1 MRCSSQNPLSTRS
14 RHFSYLTR
22 TVIGEFRG
30 PSAGPTP
37 HRRHIIQKSRALR
50 THNDVRKRRHN
61 VASACGVSRY
71 RREEFHRFR
80 SLMVEIEPKPR
91 AVTAPWQSVGSS
103 DRYKQS
109 SSRPLFSRDSN
120 PIHLL
125 RKLQRFRL
133 IRYYLL
139 R

>member
-14 RHFSYLTR
+14 RLYCLTR

-30 PSAGPTP
+30 PSTGPTP

-50 THNDVRKRRHN
+50 TLNDVRKRRHN
-61 VASACGVSRY
+61 VASACDVSRH
-71 RREEFHRFR
+71 RREEFLRFR
-80 SLMVEIEPKPR
+80 SSIVEMSIIH
-91 AVTAPWQSVGSS
+91 VSVGSS

-109 SSRPLFSRDSN
+109 SSPPSFSCDSN

-133 IRYYLL
+133 VRYYLL
-139 R
+139 L